1 VLLCRADDFSYETAI
16 AQPELK
22 FLILMP
28 ALTVF
33 FQIVRRFGPEEGA
46 IKNFE
51 SDPIVNYLGGPAK
64 VRALRS
70 RWTEAWTVR
79 K

>member
-1 VLLCRADDFSYETAI
+1 MHWHADNFSYETAI

-22 FLILMP
+22 FIILMP

-33 FQIVRRFGPEEGA
+33 LQIVRRFGAEEGA
-46 IKNFE
+46 VKNFE
-51 SDPIVNYLGGPAK
+51 SDPIVKYLGGPTK
-64 VRALRS
+64 VRALRA